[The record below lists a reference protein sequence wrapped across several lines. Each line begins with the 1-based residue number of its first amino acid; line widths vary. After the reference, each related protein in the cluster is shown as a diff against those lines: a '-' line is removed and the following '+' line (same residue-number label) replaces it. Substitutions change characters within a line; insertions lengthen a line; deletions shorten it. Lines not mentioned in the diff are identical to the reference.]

1 MRLIID
7 IGNTLVKVALINTT
21 DDIEV
26 FLSRDLTVS
35 DVQAI
40 EASAEIS
47 GVAICSVR
55 ERDEALTD
63 YLKGRYAEFIEIT
76 ASTPMPLQIKY
87 KTPGTLGVDRLMAAV
102 GARYYNTTDDLLV
115 CDFGS
120 AITFD
125 FVSAAGEFLGGNIS
139 PGAALRFRSLN
150 TFTKK
155 LPLCSLDDEVPLIG
169 TDTHSAIIGG
179 VVNGIIYEINGY
191 LEQLSG
197 SNKSFSVFF
206 TGGDGKYFADKLK
219 KPIFVKSY
227 LTIIGMYVVLNYN
240 YANK

>member
-7 IGNTLVKVALINTT
+7 IGNTLVKVALMSSP
-21 DDIEV
+21 DDIEI
-26 FLSRDLTVS
+26 FLSRDLTVA
-35 DVQAI
+35 DVKAI
-40 EASAEIS
+40 EASAEID

-63 YLKGRYAEFIEIT
+63 YLGGKYDEFIEISS
-76 ASTPMPLQIKY
+76 STPMPLAIHY
-87 KTPGTLGVDRLMAAV
+87 KTPETLGVDRLMAAV
-102 GARYYNTTDDLLV
+102 GARYYNNTDDLLV

-125 FVSAAGEFLGGNIS
+125 FVSAAGEFTGGNIS

-155 LPLCSLDDEVPLIG
+155 LPLCSLDEEVPLIG

-179 VVNGIIYEINGY
+179 VVNGIIYEIKGY
-191 LEQLSG
+191 FRQLKSL
-197 SNKSFSVFF
+197 NKSFSVFF

-227 LTIIGMYVVLNYN
+227 LTITGMYVVLNYN
-240 YANK
+240 YEDK

>member
-7 IGNTLVKVALINTT
+7 IGNTLVKVALVGSPE
-21 DDIEV
+21 DIEI
-26 FLSRDLTVS
+26 FLSKDLTIH
-35 DVQAI
+35 DVRAI
-40 EASAEIS
+40 EASADIS
-47 GVAICSVR
+47 GVALCSVR
-55 ERDEALTD
+55 ERDAEMIE
-63 YLKGRYAEFIEIT
+63 YLSNKYDEFIEIVS
-76 ASTPMPLQIKY
+76 STPMPLTISY
-87 KTPGTLGVDRLMAAV
+87 KTPETLGVDRLMAAV
-102 GARYYNTTDDLLV
+102 GARYYNPTDDLLV

-125 FVSAAGEFLGGNIS
+125 FVSAEGVFLGGNIS
-139 PGAALRFRSLN
+139 PGAALRFRSLH

-155 LPLCSLDDEVPLIG
+155 LPLCALDEEVPQIG
-169 TDTHSAIIGG
+169 QDTRSAIIGG
-179 VVNGIIYEINGY
+179 VVNGIIYEIKGY
-191 LEQLSG
+191 LEQFEQEK
-197 SNKSFSVFF
+197 KSFSVFF